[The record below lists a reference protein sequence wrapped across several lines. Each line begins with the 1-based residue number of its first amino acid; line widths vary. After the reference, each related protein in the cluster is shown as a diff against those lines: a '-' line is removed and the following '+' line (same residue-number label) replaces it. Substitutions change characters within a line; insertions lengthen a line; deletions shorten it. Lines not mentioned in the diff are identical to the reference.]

1 MPLYKMSYLKGKK
14 ALITGASSGFGVDFA
29 NIFAEMGM
37 DVILVARRKDR
48 LEEVKK
54 NVESKWGVSA
64 KVIAM
69 DLTGFDAALK
79 LYQLTKDDG
88 VEILINN
95 AGYGIFGTAADQDAE
110 EVNAMIQL
118 NVVSLA
124 ALTNMFLKD
133 MVKKDSGCIM
143 NVSSFAGFNPMPLYA
158 AYGATK
164 SFVMNYSVAIHTELL
179 KTGSKVIV
187 SAFCPGYTNTEFIDV
202 SRQEKSKFVK
212 MAMGESYPAAKE
224 AVEKMLSEK
233 AVSMPRFINKFG
245 AVLMKFMTRKRAA
258 VNVYDAIRK

>member
-1 MPLYKMSYLKGKK
+1 MTEHLKGKK
-14 ALITGASSGFGVDFA
+14 ALITGASSGFGIDFA

-37 DVILVARRKDR
+37 DLVLVARRKER

-54 NVESKWGVSA
+54 NIEEKWGVAA
-64 KVIAM
+64 KVLPM
-69 DLTGFDAALK
+69 DLTGFDAASK
-79 LYQLTKDDG
+79 LHELVKEEDIE
-88 VEILINN
+88 VLINN
-95 AGYGIFGTAADQDAE
+95 AGYGIFGAALEQDAKE
-110 EVNAMIQL
+110 IDAMIQL

-124 ALTNMFLKD
+124 ALTNMFLKK
-133 MVKKDSGCIM
+133 MVAKDSGYIM

-164 SFVMNYSVAIHTELL
+164 SFVMNYTVAVHTELQ

-224 AVEKMLSEK
+224 AVEKMLNGK
-233 AVSMPRFINKFG
+233 PVSMPRFINKFG
-245 AVLMKFMTRKRAA
+245 AVLMKFMSRKRAA
-258 VNVYDAIRK
+258 INVYDTIKK